1 MSADRVILH
10 SDLNCFYASVEM
22 MLNPALRGNAVAVC
36 GSAEDRHGI
45 GLAKSEIAKK
55 AGAKTGMVTWEAKQY
70 CPELIVVP
78 PQYDQY
84 LKYSELARNI
94 YTRYTDLIEPF
105 GMDEAW
111 CDVIG

>member
-1 MSADRVILH
+1 M
-10 SDLNCFYASVEM
+10 
-22 MLNPALRGNAVAVC
+22 
-36 GSAEDRHGI
+36 
-45 GLAKSEIAKK
+45 
-55 AGAKTGMVTWEAKQY
+55 KTGMVTWEAKQY

-84 LKYSELARNI
+84 LKYSELARNV

-111 CDVIG
+111 CDVTGCQKSGEEIAEEIRQSVKEELGMTVSTLALSVMDTNLIVMENL